1 MCSYWDKNIEPIFSE
16 KLKNMKKCLNLQN
29 LRTGEPQKK
38 LLVLIKKNVCNSR
51 PGVAGLVRHLLG
63 NVPGLHPGLMVD
75 VGISQ
80 TK

>member
-38 LLVLIKKNVCNSR
+38 LLVLIKKKCVVKPRARKQMRSSFFAN
-51 PGVAGLVRHLLG
+51 LFIL
-63 NVPGLHPGLMVD
+63 
-75 VGISQ
+75 
-80 TK
+80 